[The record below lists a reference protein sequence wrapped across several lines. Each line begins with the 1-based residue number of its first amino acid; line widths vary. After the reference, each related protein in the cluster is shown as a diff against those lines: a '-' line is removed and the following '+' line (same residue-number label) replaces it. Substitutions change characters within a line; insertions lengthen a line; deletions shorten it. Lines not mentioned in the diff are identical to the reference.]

1 MRAHQLLEPMH
12 TQTPT
17 HGFLHAV
24 AAHGRHRLPLVR
36 GREQRLAVLQDVAA
50 HAELVQAK
58 LAEQAAERVA
68 LPLHLGCVRTGWKG
82 KASWQ
87 QVPAMPRAGVVR
99 SAPRRSLA
107 FYQDKGRTSG
117 SWMRRRSS
125 STSTSGGLSS
135 LGT

>member
-68 LPLHLGCVRTGWKG
+68 LLLHL
-82 KASWQ
+82 
-87 QVPAMPRAGVVR
+87 
-99 SAPRRSLA
+99 
-107 FYQDKGRTSG
+107 
-117 SWMRRRSS
+117 RRRSVVCVAS
-125 STSTSGGLSS
+125 VFCVCYVCCVFCVSPAAPKSAGAVTISH
-135 LGT
+135 